1 MANNLV
7 KWSAQGTFTTLIAGA
22 ASSPTLKNLAS
33 GARILGDAI
42 DPTGSSDRY
51 LYCDL
56 DLYLRAA
63 SAPAAGAYVEVY
75 FIKSV
80 DGTNYEDGDAS
91 VAPPATA
98 LVARIPVRAVN
109 TQQRIAHLR
118 IVLPSCKFKPL
129 FANTSGQALTNT
141 DDENILSYR
150 VYTEDV
156 VTP

>member
-7 KWSAQGTFTTLIAGA
+7 KWSALGTFTTLIAGA
-22 ASSPTLKNLAS
+22 SSSPTLKNLAS
-33 GARILGDAI
+33 GSRILGNEV

-56 DLYLRAA
+56 DLLVRFG
-63 SAPAAGAYVEVY
+63 SAPASGAYVEVY
-75 FIKSV
+75 FVRAV

-91 VAPPATA
+91 IAPPTTA
-98 LVARIPVRAVN
+98 LVARIPVRAVT
-109 TQQRIAHLR
+109 TQQRIAQAR

-129 FANTSGQALTNT
+129 FANMAGQNMTNT
-141 DDENILSYR
+141 DNENVLSYR